1 MSDPGLIY
9 KAIPQVMKAVGAI
22 EKNRKNQQQNY
33 AFRGID
39 DVFAAFQRPLIEAG
53 IFYVPEVLEQQ
64 HESVPTKS
72 GGTMNYTRLLVGYS
86 FYAAD
91 GSSVRAVVAGEAM
104 DSADK
109 STNKAMSA
117 ALKYALLQIFC
128 VPTEMDDADA
138 ETHEM
143 GDRSARQEQSA
154 ARAEKANGSESP
166 GQLIP
171 KLKAAYIATGKS
183 DAEWGKFFASEKVGS
198 MGAADIKTLIR
209 KFTLTKELS

>member
-1 MSDPGLIY
+1 MEGADAARAPTGIGSRISESWKVWMEPMAKGLVWSNCTDST
-9 KAIPQVMKAVGAI
+9 KC
-22 EKNRKNQQQNY
+22 
-33 AFRGID
+33 D
-39 DVFAAFQRPLIEAG
+39 
-53 IFYVPEVLEQQ
+53 
-64 HESVPTKS
+64 TKS